1 MGWNPNVLASILGD
15 ARQYVEQDT
24 REKKAASIKDL
35 DRLYA
40 ERQLAD
46 QRDYNEEML
55 LEQQRIAQQNAMKT
69 LRQELLVKSG
79 AYSGMG
85 LTPEQESELTGLYNE
100 QVEAAKVGRLLD
112 EDLVRAKAED
122 LRRPDAGT
130 QYKPTAGQF
139 MAGIRR
145 QNPLDP
151 TGYDKDWQY
160 QGVVDKFLSSWSSPG
175 GPIKIGL
182 DNKRMNSAFRQV
194 IGTQKDVWNRALNIA
209 TADEDKAIPLFKAIK
224 LWESNEAPETIKGKM
239 ANIKTTMSNAI
250 QAEYMRQ
257 LYQNE
262 DYGQYA
268 PYVSGH
274 LGPHSGR
281 LFDRMVNNMM
291 YIPRTGEIVMDPKAQ
306 QQQTGQPTG
315 QQGSAASGEAERNRR
330 LRGRL

>member
-1 MGWNPNVLASILGD
+1 MASFDVLSSILGD
-15 ARQYVEQDT
+15 ARQYVDQST

-40 ERQLAD
+40 EKMLGE

-55 LEQQRIAQQNAMKT
+55 LEQQKLTQENAMKA

-85 LTPEQESELTGLYNE
+85 LTPEQESGLTGLYNE

-122 LRRPDAGT
+122 LRRAPAGT

-151 TGYDKDWQY
+151 TGYPLDWQY
-160 QGVVDKFLSSWSSPG
+160 KAIMDKNLSSWSGPG
-175 GPIKIGL
+175 GPVKIGL

-209 TADEDKAIPLFKAIK
+209 TADEDKPIPLFRAIK
-224 LWESNEAPETIKGKM
+224 LWESNEAPENIKGKM
-239 ANIKTTMSNAI
+239 ANIKTIMSNAI

-257 LYQNE
+257 LNE
-262 DYGQYA
+262 NKDYAPFA
-268 PYVSGH
+268 PYVEGY

-281 LFDRMVNNMM
+281 LFDSMVNRMM
-291 YIPRTGEIVMDPKAQ
+291 YIPSTGEVVMAPSGQ
-306 QQQTGQPTG
+306 QQQAGQQQSTG
-315 QQGSAASGEAERNRR
+315 QQGSAEVNSRLRNR
-330 LRGRL
+330 GN